1 MKVGLKECMISG
13 LESRKNGTLLP
24 KSNAKHISRV
34 CQLVVEQL
42 LKLKAVIH
50 DIK

>member
-1 MKVGLKECMISG
+1 MISG

-24 KSNAKHISRV
+24 KSNAKDISGV
-34 CQLVVEQL
+34 YQLVVEQS
-42 LKLKAVIH
+42 LKLKVVIH